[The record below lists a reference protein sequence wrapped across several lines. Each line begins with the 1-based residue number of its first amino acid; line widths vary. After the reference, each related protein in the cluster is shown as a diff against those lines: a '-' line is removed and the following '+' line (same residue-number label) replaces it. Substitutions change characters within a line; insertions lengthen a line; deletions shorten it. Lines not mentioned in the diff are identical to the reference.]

1 MNNNED
7 FIQIEDI
14 KNDVIRLIKE
24 VNIKCET
31 LDEIYKEYLA
41 EAVKKTDYLMS
52 LDVLL
57 FQIELTKE
65 DVSNYT
71 TLFNSFLSKMY
82 GQYYKLYIKITNND
96 ELKSIL
102 DTNLY
107 ISFIRYDDLKQRD
120 YPFTETQK
128 IQNLITTIL
137 NKIQEHV
144 SRETYTVEDDQVRIK
159 KGLNINHLVY
169 EKTHDI
175 ESYRQKVTLFNKILE
190 NYYNYQKKFLRRI
203 LLKLKLLFF
212 QIDSDIQLESVTHS
226 LTRGSITTE
235 IDQQIENIKLD
246 NSDKNIEKLLLSE
259 LDISNSP
266 IKKEIFNENPFNK
279 FFSPFLRGVLWL
291 ICLKI

>member
-7 FIQIEDI
+7 FILIEDI
-14 KNDVIRLIKE
+14 KNDVLRLIKE

-31 LDEIYKEYLA
+31 LDEIYKEYLS
-41 EAVKKTDYLMS
+41 EAVKKSDYLMS

-65 DVSNYT
+65 DVCNYT
-71 TLFNSFLSKMY
+71 NLFNSFLSKMY
-82 GQYYKLYIKITNND
+82 GQYYKLYIKIINNE

-102 DTNLY
+102 DSNLY
-107 ISFIRYDDLKQRD
+107 ISFIRYDDLKQRE

-144 SRETYTVEDDQVRIK
+144 SRESYTVEDDQVRIK

-212 QIDSDIQLESVTHS
+212 QIDSDIEIESVTHS
-226 LTRGSITTE
+226 VTRGSVTTE
-235 IDQQIENIKLD
+235 IDEQLNNIKLD
-246 NSDKNIEKLLLSE
+246 NSDKDIEKLLLSE

-266 IKKEIFNENPFNK
+266 IKKEVSNENIFSK
-279 FFSPFLRGVLWL
+279 FFSPFLRGALWL